1 MKLPTASE
9 SMGAR
14 PEPSPSLGI
23 ARYQPVTGSEDI
35 EAKAVGQLGKSLGEI
50 SDILYKEQERVDRL
64 RAEDAF
70 NQLLEAKT
78 NLTVGEKYGFVNY
91 KGGDA
96 ISRPLLQQYNSR
108 MDGHINEIS
117 GKLANDQQ
125 RQFFRRRAD
134 IARLQLRE
142 DVQKHQFN
150 EGQKFE
156 TTTIENATRLEL
168 QNIQSRPT
176 EPQVYEMAAARL
188 NGIINGSSFGPEQ
201 KELMRSKMLTA
212 AHTTVIENALASG
225 NDLYAKQWYKDHQ
238 KEIYDPEGTLKK
250 KVETNSSI
258 IEAGRAVDTIWAKK
272 GPRSDEAPL
281 DMAAMDAELRKQY
294 ADNPTILKAARAEM
308 EMRANLRNHAVK
320 ERENFHL
327 STVSKLIDGGGDMA
341 AVRQSKSFQ
350 SLDGV
355 QQLRVIDYLKQR
367 SKGVEGI
374 TMDQFRSYQ
383 ELSKPEVLDKMSTEA
398 VESLVFNLG
407 NELTDRLLKK
417 KELYGKEPEA
427 KVDADDLNHFLRE
440 AGVDVEDKD
449 NKGRI
454 GELRYNIENIVNAE
468 QNNKTRKLTREEK
481 NKIIQEQTLKVLLRR
496 EFWTDPERL
505 MAEVKPEEFAKAYV
519 PIDKIAPTDQVIL
532 RKRAAEL
539 GVTITDKQIEH
550 AMFLRRRG
558 ANGAAIDQYLRGKL

>member
-1 MKLPTASE
+1 MKLPTAAD
-9 SMGAR
+9 MGAR

-23 ARYQPVTGSEDI
+23 ARYQPVTGAEDV
-35 EAKAVGQLGKSLGEI
+35 EAKAVGQLGKSLGET

-70 NQLLEAKT
+70 NQLLDRKT
-78 NLTVGEKYGFVNY
+78 DLTVGEKNGFVNY

-96 ISRPLLQQYNSR
+96 ISRPLLQQYNGR
-108 MDGHINEIS
+108 MDGHVNDIS

-125 RQFFRRRAD
+125 RKFFRRRAD

-142 DVQKHQFN
+142 DIQKHQFN

-168 QNIQSRPT
+168 QNIQSRPM
-176 EPQVYEMAAARL
+176 EPQVYEMSTARL

-281 DMAAMDAELRKQY
+281 DMAAMDAELRKKY
-294 ADNPTILKAARAEM
+294 ADNPTILKAARAELDI
-308 EMRANLRNHAVK
+308 RSNLRNHAVK

-327 STVSKLIDGGGDMA
+327 STVSKLIDGGGDIA

-383 ELSKPEVLDKMSTEA
+383 ELSKPEVLDKMSVEA
-398 VESLVFNLG
+398 VESTVFNLG